1 MSTLSVTTIE
11 TGSETTDLTI
21 RTANTSSAS
30 ITVYSTSNTVNI
42 DGIVSGNNTIA
53 STGKAI
59 AMAIVFG

>member
-11 TGSETTDLTI
+11 TGDVTTDLTI

-30 ITVYSTSNTVNI
+30 ITINSTSNTISI
-42 DGIVSGNNTIA
+42 DGSVVGNNTIA